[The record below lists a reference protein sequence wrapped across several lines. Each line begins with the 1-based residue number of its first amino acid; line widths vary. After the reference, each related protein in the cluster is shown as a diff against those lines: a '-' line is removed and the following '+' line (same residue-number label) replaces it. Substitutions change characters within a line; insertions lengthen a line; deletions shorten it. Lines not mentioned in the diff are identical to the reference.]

1 MTSEAVLNGFDLLI
15 NPSKRGSSDASS
27 VASSLRSSRDG
38 GSGGLERRLSVTMS
52 HPPDATVGLS
62 DLHYQPPQQVQI
74 STGQQM
80 MQQMQRPQSPMRPPQ
95 QQRAPSSA
103 PSSADEEEEEYE
115 DEEEGG
121 GSGDEEEEEASS
133 FAGDGEEEEEEE
145 DGDRPQRR
153 RVPRL
158 TPAETLARKR
168 ELLHQLE
175 RLERK
180 GAVLPRRFTL
190 DDPLEDMQAEYDRIK
205 LDRELDLSVK
215 FQRRILMT
223 CITGIELLNKNFDP
237 FDVKLNGWS
246 DNIHENLPEY
256 DEVFEDLHIKYRG
269 KAKMAPELKLL
280 MMVGGSGVMF
290 HMTSSMFSQAKAKSP
305 DIEEVM
311 RKNPE
316 LRRQFQQATAA
327 HVQEQ
332 QQKRQGGGGGGGLL
346 GFIGSMFGGG
356 GGTSSSSSRGGG
368 ASPVPM
374 PSTPPMMPQGGA
386 TMRGPKPVDHVLR
399 ELHREAFPGGSMH
412 HPSNSP
418 QQQRN
423 YPQQVQQ
430 QQQGSNN
437 ARIEII
443 SNTSDSEL
451 SELPDDA
458 VSNLGDSGPRGAA
471 NGRNGVRRGGP
482 RTRGVRQPFLP
493 RKDRTE

>member
-38 GSGGLERRLSVTMS
+38 GGLERRLSVTMSS

-62 DLHYQPPQQVQI
+62 DLHYQAPQQVQI
-74 STGQQM
+74 STGPAMQSQM
-80 MQQMQRPQSPMRPPQ
+80 MRPQSPMRPPQ

-103 PSSADEEEEEYE
+103 PSSADEEEEFE
-115 DEEEGG
+115 DEEEGS
-121 GSGDEEEEEASS
+121 GSGDEEEEEEEEEAGSS
-133 FAGDGEEEEEEE
+133 FAGDEDEEE
-145 DGDRPQRR
+145 PQRR

-332 QQKRQGGGGGGGLL
+332 QQRKQGGGGGGGLL

-356 GGTSSSSSRGGG
+356 GSGGNSGSRGGG

-374 PSTPPMMPQGGA
+374 PSTPMHPMAPQGGA

-412 HPSNSP
+412 HPSNSQQQ

-430 QQQGSNN
+430 QQQGSSNN

-458 VSNLGDSGPRGAA
+458 VSNLGDSGPRGGA
-471 NGRNGVRRGGP
+471 NGRNGARRGGP
-482 RTRGVRQPFLP
+482 RTRGVRNGT
-493 RKDRTE
+493 K